1 MVHFGSFPSI
11 PFTLVLFG
19 LLRSSRSQ
27 FRSTMVSFRQNQRT
41 DEIRLDL
48 VKIWP
53 DLDESRQDRP
63 RSRQILLDLCLRE
76 RGGRA
81 REWQAS
87 GRRSVGSVGVC
98 FSCKSPPTNLP
109 DLVSRSRDSPLSV
122 ANIRS
127 DGFQPSSIN

>member
-1 MVHFGSFPSI
+1 
-11 PFTLVLFG
+11 
-19 LLRSSRSQ
+19 
-27 FRSTMVSFRQNQRT
+27 MVSFRQNQRT

-76 RGGRA
+76 RGGGGGRA
-81 REWQAS
+81 GEWQAS
-87 GRRSVGSVGVC
+87 GRRSVGSVGVY
-98 FSCKSPPTNLP
+98 FSCKNPPTNLP